1 MKLMRNEWLRVACRQ
16 LRQNLIVVVLTAVG
30 LLGMALAKMAHAQAM
45 STTTVQGTLY
55 LANGQTGSG
64 TLQLSWPSFT
74 TAGGQAVVAGTTTV
88 AVGSDGF
95 VSVNLTPNL
104 GASPAGLY
112 YTAVFY
118 LSNGTTTT
126 QYWVVPAAAQAT
138 LAQVQ
143 SQVMPAAQAVQ
154 AVSKAYVD
162 QAIAEAGQS
171 QLSASG
177 ATLTGPLY
185 LNADPTQAMQ
195 AADKHYVD
203 VSVSQSSTQPG
214 TTGQIAY
221 YTGTGTAIAG
231 VNAVPV
237 TAGGTGAGTA
247 ASALQN
253 LGGISATAATQQT
266 MAGGLAIA
274 GPLAAQSVAASV
286 NSQLNVMAPP
296 FNAKGDCV
304 TDDSAAIQAALNVQ
318 KTGSTQIT
326 VYFPAPPGGCYLT
339 STLTMTGASMQGQA
353 GGGFV
358 GQPGAGV
365 ILRGRPSQDVL
376 HIPDP
381 TTPGSVGPRAGWAIK
396 DIVLSPDASVDATSG
411 FPHRWPGKWDQTCS
425 MTASSAVLTCTKMEF
440 SCADIG
446 QNILVKGAG
455 AAGADLST
463 TVATVSPCWQN
474 IASSGQPKV
483 TLTAAAST
491 SVTNHY
497 GYITPA
503 GIPVTQHVGNCGI
516 GMDNYDGN
524 ASDWV
529 MTGNTSGWA
538 PVLLNVTFASVNS
551 VGGNFNNV
559 CGMYMGATWNPYLLD
574 AKNLTF
580 WNLTW
585 GVVEGMPDTNP
596 SNAPGVGQD
605 YQKWDH
611 GIMLATYPWI
621 SINDGELTWVDY
633 QLRANNGPQIQKYNA
648 NNEPGPTGWYIHN
661 PEFES
666 SGAGIGY
673 RIEGYGGAGSGIMQ
687 IEQTELSA
695 GKTTYLMT
703 SNARYHNSGG
713 SMVIGGSNNWFDNVG
728 TDSTIVS
735 NVGMDNIVDGS
746 YGSTSSTMFPTTEM
760 TQTLNRGRQAFGTLT
775 ADFIRNGTA
784 PYYSDHDL
792 WIWPQDFTDIYGY
805 AFNVVPDASSWTGNY
820 AAIPVAGYD
829 LMYFNNMYMLGRT
842 NTNQIYAGSNIP
854 AGKISVYFSYK
865 CPSITTFTATVRAY
879 GGGTTVGGPTV
890 ESCTTSYQ
898 TASIVADF
906 SSYLS
911 QALDLNISA
920 GEVDIAW
927 MAIKPL
933 GAATFTSA
941 TIPGAPSGSYIRA
954 DGTGYG
960 TPSSG
965 VTQISAGSNVTISPS
980 SGLGNVTINASGG
993 LPVRALQNQVNDVFQ
1008 RTGANLGTSF
1018 TNYINGWIPN
1028 SGSSHGTDTSPSH
1041 LNVVAYTGQNTVA
1054 SQRSEVVINSI
1065 SGTSDYIGAAVSI
1078 SGTPASSVSMYSC
1091 NEGISDA
1098 HLYLSKYTGIS
1109 NTSQG
1114 TGTTL
1119 ATAAT
1124 ITPAVGDDIVL
1135 SRIGNTLYCYR
1146 NGAFALAGNDA
1157 SPLPAGY
1164 AGMDQAGGTNSISS
1178 FTFTNPVAAASCN
1191 VNIVAD
1197 GDSIT
1202 YGDGIPSPY
1211 TDAIYT
1217 TEGTVPCIANLGA
1230 SYKGVGAATA
1240 LPGSGGNVESML
1252 TTGTS
1257 VVDPL
1262 YVGGIK
1268 NIDVIWGCT
1277 NDIALDSRTPAQC
1290 TADLTSYIAARH
1302 AAGWKVVLVQALSR
1316 GTNDTLMQYLN
1327 SLTASGTG
1335 ADEVVTL
1342 NHALTGTGAYANLT
1356 FFQNNQVHPTQ
1367 FAQSSLI
1374 APAISAGINA
1384 LR

>member
-1 MKLMRNEWLRVACRQ
+1 MKLMGIEWLHVACRQ
-16 LRQNLIVVVLTAVG
+16 LRQNLVVVVLVTVG
-30 LLGMALAKMAHAQAM
+30 LLGMAPAKMGHGQAM

-55 LANGQTGSG
+55 MANGQTGSG
-64 TLQLSWPSFT
+64 TLQVSWPSFT
-74 TAGGQAVVAGTTTV
+74 TAAGQAVVAGNTTV

-95 VSVNLTPNL
+95 VSVNLTPNV

-171 QLSASG
+171 QMSTSG
-177 ATLTGPLY
+177 QTLTGPLY

-214 TTGQIAY
+214 TSGQIAY

-231 VNAVPV
+231 TSAVPV

-247 ASALQN
+247 VGALQN
-253 LGGISATAATQQT
+253 LGGISATAMTQQA
-266 MAGGLAIA
+266 MAGGLSIA
-274 GPLAAQSVAASV
+274 GQVAAKSVTASV

-339 STLTMTGASMQGQA
+339 STLTMTGASLQGQA
-353 GGGFV
+353 GAGFV
-358 GQPGAGV
+358 GSGGGV
-365 ILRGRPSQDVL
+365 VLQGKPSQDVL

-381 TTPGSVGPRAGWAIK
+381 TTVGSVGPRGGWTIRDLVIK
-396 DIVLSPDASVDATSG
+396 ADDSVDASSS
-411 FPHRWPGKWDQTCS
+411 FPHRWPGKWVQDGAINAGSHTLSSIYAEFTCG
-425 MTASSAVLTCTKMEF
+425 
-440 SCADIG
+440 DIG

-455 AAGADLST
+455 TAGADLST
-463 TVATVSPCWQN
+463 TIASVTPCWGN
-474 IASSGQPKV
+474 YSSSGPTV
-483 TLTAAAST
+483 TLTAAAGT
-491 SVTNHY
+491 TVTNAY
-497 GYITPA
+497 TYITPA
-503 GIPVTQHVGNCGI
+503 NIPVTQHIGNCGFAA
-516 GMDNYDGN
+516 DNYDGN
-524 ASDWV
+524 SADWV
-529 MTGNTSGWA
+529 MTGGTGTFQPQLW
-538 PVLLNVTFASVNS
+538 NVTFTSTTQNPTH
-551 VGGNFNNV
+551 NV
-559 CGMYMGATWNPYLLD
+559 CAWYSSGSWAPYMMD
-574 AKNLTF
+574 AKNVWV
-580 WNLTW
+580 WNQEW
-585 GVVEGMPDTNP
+585 GIIQATPDTNP
-596 SNAPGVGQD
+596 ASSPGIGQD

-611 GIMLATYPWI
+611 GWLYATYPWI
-621 SINDGELTWVDY
+621 SYNGGLTTLTDI
-633 QLRANNGPQIQKYNA
+633 QLTAGNGPQVLQVKSTAESAPN
-648 NNEPGPTGWYIHN
+648 GWYIHV
-661 PEFES
+661 PEFELAT
-666 SGAGIGY
+666 GVGW
-673 RIEGYGGAGSGIMQ
+673 RIEGYAATIL
-687 IEQTELSA
+687 QTELCD
-695 GKTTYLMT
+695 GKTGVIDTMDSRLID
-703 SNARYHNSGG
+703 SDCGG
-713 SMVIGGSNNWFDNVG
+713 TLDFNGENNWLDGGGAAQPN
-728 TDSTIVS
+728 IV
-735 NVGMDNIVDGS
+735 NKGMDNIYDGS
-746 YGSTSSTMFPTTEM
+746 QVQGSSGMWSTTVM
-760 TQTLNRGRQAFGTLT
+760 TQTLNRGRQAWGTLT
-775 ADFIRNGTA
+775 PDFIRSGTA

-792 WIWPQDFTDIYGY
+792 FIWPQDLTDIYGY
-805 AFNVVPDASSWTGNY
+805 EFNVVADSNSWTGNY

-854 AGKISVYFSYK
+854 AGKVLVYFSYK

-879 GGGTTVGGPTV
+879 GGGTTVGGPAV

-941 TIPGAPSGSYIRA
+941 TIPGAPSGSYIKA

-965 VTQISAGSNVTISPS
+965 VTQISAGTNVTISPS
-980 SGLGNVTINASGG
+980 NGTGNVTINASGS
-993 LPVRALQNQVNDVFQ
+993 LPVRALLNQVNDVFQ
-1008 RTGANLGTSF
+1008 RTGASLGTGY
-1018 TNYINGWIPN
+1018 TNYINGWTPN
-1028 SGSSHGTDTSPSH
+1028 GGSSHGTDSSASH
-1041 LNVVAYTGQNTVA
+1041 FNIVAYTGQTTVA
-1054 SQRSEVVINSI
+1054 SQHSEVVINSI

-1078 SGTPASSVSMYSC
+1078 SGTPTTSVSMYSC
-1091 NEGISDA
+1091 NEGVADA
-1098 HLYLSKYTGIS
+1098 HLYLSRYTGIS

-1119 ATAAT
+1119 ATAAA

-1146 NGAFALAGNDA
+1146 NGAFALAGNDT

-1164 AGMDQAGGTNSISS
+1164 AGMDQAGDTNTISS

-1240 LPGSGGNVESML
+1240 LPSSGGNVESML

-1262 YVGGIK
+1262 FVGGIK

-1290 TADLTSYIAARH
+1290 NTDLTSYITARH
-1302 AAGWKVVLVQALSR
+1302 AAGWKVVLVQTLSR
-1316 GTNDTLMQYLN
+1316 GTTDTLMQYLN
-1327 SLTASGTG
+1327 NLTASGTG

-1356 FFQNNQVHPTQ
+1356 LFQSNQVHPTQ

-1374 APAISAGINA
+1374 APAISAAINA